1 MLYDNNRLFCL
12 VSNVLCIP
20 DEEMVAE
27 ELEVSNI
34 TSTFLSI
41 SLERLTQ
48 TDIDIPSSAS
58 YKLLSNDTLITV

>member
-1 MLYDNNRLFCL
+1 
-12 VSNVLCIP
+12 
-20 DEEMVAE
+20 MVAE
-27 ELEVSNI
+27 ELDVSNM

-41 SLERLTQ
+41 SLERLIQ